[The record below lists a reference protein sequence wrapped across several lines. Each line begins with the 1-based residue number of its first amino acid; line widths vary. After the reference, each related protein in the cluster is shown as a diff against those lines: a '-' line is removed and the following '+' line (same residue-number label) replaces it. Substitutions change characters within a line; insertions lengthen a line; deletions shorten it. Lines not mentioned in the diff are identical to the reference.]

1 MISMPRTGS
10 TWSENIINELPG
22 FVHFE
27 KRHKMN
33 RHFSQ
38 LNLPHLSFFRDPSH
52 WYLSMYYYYQ
62 KRKSGDIYACLNAP
76 LRVKIFMPERVAEF
90 GKVLNFSYCPKFL
103 QRCMDQCN
111 HT

>member
-1 MISMPRTGS
+1 MPRTGS

-38 LNLPHLSFFRDPSH
+38 LNLPSFIVFQRPLSLVF
-52 WYLSMYYYYQ
+52 SMYYYYQ
-62 KRKSGDIYACLNAP
+62 KRKSGDIYMLKCP
-76 LRVKIFMPERVAEF
+76 LRVKNIYARE
-90 GKVLNFSYCPKFL
+90 SS
-103 QRCMDQCN
+103 
-111 HT
+111 